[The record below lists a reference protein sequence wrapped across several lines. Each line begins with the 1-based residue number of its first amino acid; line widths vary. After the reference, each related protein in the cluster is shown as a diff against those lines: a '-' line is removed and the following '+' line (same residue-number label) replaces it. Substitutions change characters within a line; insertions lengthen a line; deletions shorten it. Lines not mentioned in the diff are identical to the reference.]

1 VKIGLIILGLAAAY
15 LIGHL
20 FMVWRSRNSNLPE
33 RPAGGWKKPE
43 EWDEDEDDWPDPP
56 KA

>member
-1 VKIGLIILGLAAAY
+1 MKIGLIILGLAAAY

-20 FMVWRSRNSNLPE
+20 FMVWRSRNANLPE
-33 RPAGGWKKPE
+33 RPAAGWKKPE
-43 EWDEDEDDWPDPP
+43 EWDDDEDDWPDPP